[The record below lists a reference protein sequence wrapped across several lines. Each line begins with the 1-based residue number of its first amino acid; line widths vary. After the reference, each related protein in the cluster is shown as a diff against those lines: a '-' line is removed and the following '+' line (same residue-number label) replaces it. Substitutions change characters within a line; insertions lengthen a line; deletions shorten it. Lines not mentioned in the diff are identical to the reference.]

1 MSLLI
6 AIKSVLVFFG
16 FFVLAHVILCRLTG
30 SGYFMLKSILL
41 GSTTTLLLL
50 GYQIHNN
57 QINLVGLYIFTSGW
71 LLYLMFFIN
80 LLNSVTLK
88 MLDYLYSSPN
98 GELLQNEFEATFN
111 NQNGLERRIDLMIKN
126 RFLLI
131 QGDKLILTKKALILL
146 GAISA
151 ISQPLSIPLDSP

>member
-6 AIKSVLVFFG
+6 AIKSALVFFG

-41 GSTTTLLLL
+41 GSATTLLLL

-98 GELLQNEFEATFN
+98 GELHQYEFEATFN

-126 RFLLI
+126 RFFLI
-131 QGDKLILTKKALILL
+131 QGDKLYLTKKALIFL
-146 GAISA
+146 GAISN
-151 ISQPLSIPLDSP
+151 ISWRLSIPLD